1 MNMQEKIEGALA
13 HANMSKTEMGKKAF
27 NVTQQT
33 ICTRI
38 SRGKFTKE
46 ELEQIAHIMGAEY
59 VCYFEFPDGKK
70 F

>member
-13 HANMSKTEMGKKAF
+13 HANMSKTEVGKAVF
-27 NVTQQT
+27 NISQQA
-33 ICTRI
+33 ISQRI
-38 SRGKFTKE
+38 QKGKFTKE
-46 ELEQIAHIMGAEY
+46 ELEQIAHAMGAEY

>member
-13 HANMSKTEMGKKAF
+13 HANMSKTEIGKVVF
-27 NVTQQT
+27 GISQQA
-33 ICTRI
+33 I
-38 SRGKFTKE
+38 SQRVQNGKFTKE
-46 ELEQIAHIMGAEY
+46 ELEKIAHAMGAEY

>member
-13 HANMSKTEMGKKAF
+13 HANMSKTEVGKAVF
-27 NVTQQT
+27 NISQLAISQ
-33 ICTRI
+33 RI
-38 SRGKFTKE
+38 QKGKFTKE
-46 ELEQIAHIMGAEY
+46 ELEQIAHAMGAEY

>member
-13 HANMSKTEMGKKAF
+13 HANMSKTEIGKVVF
-27 NVTQQT
+27 DISQQA
-33 ICTRI
+33 ISQRI
-38 SRGKFTKE
+38 QKGRFTKE
-46 ELEQIAHIMGAEY
+46 ELEKIAHTMGAEY